1 MSNLASFALTLASI
15 TVLAGQPISPPAKS
29 EFTLRTASQLVV
41 LSVGVQDAH
50 GADISGLKAENFK
63 IFEDGHPQTVKQ
75 FAAEDRPVTVGILL
89 DASGSMRTKQVEAV
103 TAALAF
109 VHSSN
114 PDDEV
119 FVVTFNDH
127 ASLGLPSNISFSHDT
142 NELRAALLGRKPEG
156 KTALYDALVL
166 AADHLGKGKWENKAL
181 LLISDGGDNN
191 SAHTMAEA
199 IRAIQRSWATVYA
212 IAFFDP
218 DEPEHN
224 LGVLHRLSKLSGGEA
239 FAPTELAEIRS
250 LCVRIAED
258 LRASYTVAYTP
269 PHPEEH
275 TASRKIKV
283 LVTSPN
289 TGKVMVR
296 TRDSYILAD

>member
-1 MSNLASFALTLASI
+1 MFNAAFAITLAL
-15 TVLAGQPISPPAKS
+15 VPLLAGQALDPES
-29 EFTLRTASQLVV
+29 EFTLHTSSQLVV
-41 LSVGVQDAH
+41 LNVSVQDVH
-50 GADISGLKAENFK
+50 GTEIRGLKAEDFK
-63 IFEDGHPQTVKQ
+63 VYEDGRPQTVKQ
-75 FAAEDRPVTVGILL
+75 FAAEDRPVTVGIVL
-89 DASGSMRTKQVEAV
+89 DASGSMRTKQAEVV

-127 ASLGLPSNISFSHDT
+127 ASLGLPSNISFSQNAND
-142 NELRAALLGRKPEG
+142 LRAALLGRKPEG

-191 SAHTMAEA
+191 SAHTINEA
-199 IRAIQRSWATVYA
+199 IRAVQKSWATVYS

-224 LGVLHRLSKLSGGEA
+224 LGVLHRLSKSSGGEA
-239 FAPTELAEIRS
+239 FAPKELDEIRS

-269 PHPEEH
+269 PHPEDH

-283 LVTSPN
+283 VVSSPER
-289 TGKVMVR
+289 GKVMVR
-296 TRDSYILAD
+296 TRDSYMLADR